1 MSSTQA
7 AELRRAAD
15 LIDAF
20 NEADWDR
27 LQGHLAREVLYT
39 ETGTGR
45 RVEGVAAYLEL
56 CQGWKEA
63 FPDVRGTV
71 TNAVAGDAIAALE
84 IRWVGTHTGP
94 LETPAGP
101 VPASGDQIA
110 VDATFW
116 ARYDGDSIQEI
127 HHHLDVLALL
137 QQVGALPG

>member
-1 MSSTQA
+1 MSSTPA

-27 LQGHLAREVLYT
+27 LQEHLARDVLYT

-45 RVEGVAAYLEL
+45 RVEGVGAYLQL

-63 FPDVRGTV
+63 FPDATGTV
-71 TNAVAGDAIAALE
+71 TNAVAGEDIAALE
-84 IRWVGTHTGP
+84 LHWDGTHTGP

-101 VPASGDQIA
+101 VPASGKPIS

-116 ARYDGDSIQEI
+116 ARYDGDRMQEI

-137 QQVGALPG
+137 QQIGATGG

>member
-1 MSSTQA
+1 MSMPV
-7 AELRRAAD
+7 AELRRATD

-27 LQGHLAREVLYT
+27 LQENLAREVVYT

-45 RVEGVAAYLEL
+45 RVEGAGAYLEL
-56 CQGWKEA
+56 CRGWKEA
-63 FPDVRGTV
+63 FPDVAGTV
-71 TNAVAGDAIAALE
+71 TNAVAGDDIAALE
-84 IRWVGTHTGP
+84 IRWEGTHTGP
-94 LETPAGP
+94 LETPAGA
-101 VPASGDQIA
+101 VPASGNHIA

-137 QQVGALPG
+137 QQIGAVPG

>member
-7 AELRRAAD
+7 GALGRAAD

-27 LQGHLAREVLYT
+27 LQGHLARDVLYT
-39 ETGTGR
+39 ETGTAR
-45 RVEGVAAYLEL
+45 RVEGVAAYLTL
-56 CQGWKEA
+56 CEGWKEA

-71 TNAVAGDAIAALE
+71 TNAVASDAIAALE

-116 ARYDGDSIQEI
+116 AHYDGDRIQEI

-137 QQVGALPG
+137 QQIGALPG

>member
-1 MSSTQA
+1 MSAPA
-7 AELRRAAD
+7 AEIRRATD

-27 LQGHLAREVLYT
+27 LEEHLAHEVLYT

-45 RVEGVAAYLEL
+45 RVEGVAAYLQL

-63 FPDVRGTV
+63 FPDATGTV
-71 TNAVAGDAIAALE
+71 TNAVAGDDIAVLE
-84 IRWVGTHTGP
+84 IRWDGTHTGP

-101 VPASGDQIA
+101 VRASGNRIA
-110 VDATFW
+110 VDASFW
-116 ARYDGDSIQEI
+116 ARYEGDSIQEI

-137 QQVGALPG
+137 QQIGALTG